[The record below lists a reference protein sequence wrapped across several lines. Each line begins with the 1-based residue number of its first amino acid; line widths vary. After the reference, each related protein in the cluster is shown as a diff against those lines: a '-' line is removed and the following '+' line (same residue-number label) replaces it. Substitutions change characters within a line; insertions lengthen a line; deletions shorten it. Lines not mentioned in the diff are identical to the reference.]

1 MDDKMLQ
8 ELVTATKAVMLMQAQ
23 LLAEPSKREKP
34 EVVLSRAGFS
44 PKQIAKL
51 LKKGEHAVAKAVQ
64 RGKAA

>member
-1 MDDKMLQ
+1 MDDKMLK
-8 ELVTATKAVMLMQAQ
+8 ELVASTKALMLMQVQ

-34 EVVLSRAGFS
+34 EIVLSRAGFA

-51 LKKGEHAVAKAVQ
+51 LNKSEHAVAKAVQ